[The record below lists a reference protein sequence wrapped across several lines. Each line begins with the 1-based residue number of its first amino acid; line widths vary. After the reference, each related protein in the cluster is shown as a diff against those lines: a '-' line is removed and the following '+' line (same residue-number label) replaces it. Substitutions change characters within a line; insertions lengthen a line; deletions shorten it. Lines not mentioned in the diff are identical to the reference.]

1 MINFRWGQAAGQAS
15 GLNLAAAR
23 AISRRAKKRQ
33 GEAGEK
39 EGARERGEGHAQPRR
54 YSTLQRPAPSLP
66 TWRN

>member
-33 GEAGEK
+33 GEAGEN
-39 EGARERGEGHAQPRR
+39 EGAWERGEGHAHPLPYPTAPR
-54 YSTLQRPAPSLP
+54 PLP
-66 TWRN
+66 PNLA